1 MEILLHVVLI
11 LFTGPPV
18 PENGLPLCL
27 TIPYSPSH
35 PWRTLKERAIY
46 LGVKREHWNQCTDAK
61 GAEVK
66 DSFKGKMQRSPFFA
80 ILDHNDERQQW
91 SRTGSKGGSSP
102 KAFKQISLHCC
113 LQGCGHSR
121 VSCDSSCYRA
131 CVIELPLFSTS
142 WFYCIFYIFTRGGVA
157 CDCVST
163 HVCSCVR
170 TGLRLTG
177 RVAESHLQSLFYL
190 IH

>member
-1 MEILLHVVLI
+1 
-11 LFTGPPV
+11 
-18 PENGLPLCL
+18 
-27 TIPYSPSH
+27 
-35 PWRTLKERAIY
+35 
-46 LGVKREHWNQCTDAK
+46 
-61 GAEVK
+61 
-66 DSFKGKMQRSPFFA
+66 
-80 ILDHNDERQQW
+80 
-91 SRTGSKGGSSP
+91 
-102 KAFKQISLHCC
+102 
-113 LQGCGHSR
+113 
-121 VSCDSSCYRA
+121 
-131 CVIELPLFSTS
+131 LFSTS